1 MKNLQYKRAILQYD
15 DKNLY
20 KILNTEKKKMTI

>member
-20 KILNTEKKKMTI
+20 KILNTEEKKMTI